1 MRYFEPAPG
10 FRLSRVALGGHEY
23 LADGRSR
30 GFNESFADAVRPG
43 HIFPGFGGPARR
55 AVLARAYDLGITFF
69 DVTLDSEKEALGR
82 NLAEMPPP
90 CEVFVQTRPEGMVY
104 GYDPGNRKLL
114 DLGLLRAEVQRCLK
128 LLRRDRLD
136 ILNCAILKSALDGTP
151 GYLDILAGNVAELR
165 REGLIGIAAAD
176 TFSGAAVY
184 RAMIA
189 TGAFATLN
197 VNFNLADDGAADG
210 VFDLP
215 AGMVVREAFV
225 KGDLFRLGAAAG
237 IGDRTLLARAAM
249 KWVTAHPGVD
259 AVIAGAANPAHLS
272 ANVAAALA
280 PAMSETE
287 MAALAA
293 IAASADFVALRTGR
307 RRSFLEIAG

>member
-10 FRLSRVALGGHEY
+10 YRLSRVALGGHEY

-30 GFNESFADAVRPG
+30 GFNESFADAIRPG

-90 CEVFVQTRPEGMVY
+90 YEVFVQTRPEGMVY
-104 GYDPGNRKLL
+104 GYDPGNTKLL
-114 DLGLLRAEVQRCLK
+114 DLGLLRIEVQRCLK
-128 LLRRDRLD
+128 LLRRERLD
-136 ILNCAILKSALDGTP
+136 ILNCAILRPALDQS
-151 GYLDILAGNVAELR
+151 GYLDILAGNIAELQ
-165 REGLIGIAAAD
+165 REGLVGLAAAD
-176 TFSGAAVY
+176 TFSGEVVY

-197 VNFNLADDGAADG
+197 VNFNLADDAPADAVLG
-210 VFDLP
+210 LP
-215 AGMVVREAFV
+215 AGIVVREAFV
-225 KGDLFRLGAAAG
+225 KGEIFRLGAAAG
-237 IGDRTLLARAAM
+237 IDDPASLARAAM
-249 KWVTAHPGVD
+249 KWVMAHGGVD
-259 AVIAGAANPAHLS
+259 AVIAGAATPDHLS
-272 ANVAAALA
+272 ANCAAALA
-280 PAMSETE
+280 PVMTEDE

-293 IAASADFVALRTGR
+293 VAALPEFATLRADR
-307 RRSFLEIAG
+307 RRDFLETAR